1 MHKSQVKRK
10 NRTQPKKKITIT
22 KKTTSKKKPAT
33 KKPLVK
39 KPHQMTFAELKRKCA
54 KYQSRLLES
63 VQKIF
68 EADGLNYRN
77 GELTSYVVYL
87 FLYDCLYNQTTN
99 PFFHKLYEHLEHNPD
114 DREKLK
120 IQIQS
125 EYFEEPFVHMNR
137 KKLISVGEDYI
148 KDGAGGRYSS
158 ELEKIKRNFLE
169 DTYE

>member
-1 MHKSQVKRK
+1 MNKKKKTSRLKHRK
-10 NRTQPKKKITIT
+10 NQERMKNIIRASRLKAKPKKVEAPKEVESVVQVTEEV
-22 KKTTSKKKPAT
+22 KKPTEVKKAPAKKPAT

-39 KPHQMTFAELKRKCA
+39 KPHQMSYAELKRKCA

-120 IQIQS
+120 IQI
-125 EYFEEPFVHMNR
+125 HLLR
-137 KKLISVGEDYI
+137 
-148 KDGAGGRYSS
+148 
-158 ELEKIKRNFLE
+158 
-169 DTYE
+169 